1 VLVTMTEP
9 KVTSG
14 GVVLGKVSVTRKHA
28 RRGQDTEKKSRVQTL
43 VTGTDIKD
51 KQVFKIGNYRYL
63 V

>member
-1 VLVTMTEP
+1 M
-9 KVTSG
+9 TSG

-51 KQVFKIGNYRYL
+51 KQVFKRNYGDT
-63 V
+63 